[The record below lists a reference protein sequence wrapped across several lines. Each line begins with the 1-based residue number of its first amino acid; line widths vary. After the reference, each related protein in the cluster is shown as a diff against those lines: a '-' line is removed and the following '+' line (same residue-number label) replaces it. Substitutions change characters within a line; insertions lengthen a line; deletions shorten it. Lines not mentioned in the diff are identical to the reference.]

1 MNAASGQSPNILDG
15 HEPLTSFGRP
25 VHAVIV
31 GDSGG
36 IGQAFFEALAQ
47 NQSVVRVHALS
58 RTPPKFSDPKTLSGV
73 IDLED
78 EHAIAAAA
86 DGIAEHSGTINLI
99 IVATG
104 ILHDGAA
111 FQPEKSWR
119 ALSADQL
126 ERAFKINTIG
136 PLLVA
141 RHFLPLLD
149 RDAKS
154 VFAVLSARV
163 GSIEDNRLGGWYGY
177 RASKAALNMSVRN
190 LSVELGRTHPHAICL
205 SLHPGT
211 VDTGLSKPFQRDVK
225 EGQLQSPAS
234 CTTNL
239 IRVIDAATP
248 DDTGEFFAYDGTRL
262 PF

>member
-1 MNAASGQSPNILDG
+1 MNAASSLSPNVLDG
-15 HEPLTSFGRP
+15 HEPLKSLGRP
-25 VHAVIV
+25 LHAVIV
-31 GDSGG
+31 GASGG
-36 IGQAFFEALAQ
+36 IGKAFVEALTEI
-47 NQSVVRVHALS
+47 QSVVRVHALS
-58 RTPPKFSDPKTLSGV
+58 RTPPKLRDNKTLSGV

-78 EHAIAAAA
+78 EHTIAAAA
-86 DGIAEHSGTINLI
+86 KEIAEHSGKINLI

-111 FQPEKSWR
+111 FRPEKSWR
-119 ALSADQL
+119 ALRADQL

-136 PLLVA
+136 PLLVS

-163 GSIEDNRLGGWYGY
+163 GSIKDNRLGGWYGY

-211 VDTGLSKPFQRDVK
+211 VDTGLSKPFQRGVK
-225 EGQLQSPAS
+225 EAQLQSPAS
-234 CTTNL
+234 CAAKL
-239 IRVIDAATP
+239 IRVIDSATP
-248 DDTGEFFAYDGTRL
+248 DDSGEFLAYDGTRL

>member
-1 MNAASGQSPNILDG
+1 MNTPNSTSPNVVDG
-15 HEPLTSFGRP
+15 HEPLTSLGRHA
-25 VHAVIV
+25 HAVII
-31 GDSGG
+31 GASGG
-36 IGQAFFEALAQ
+36 IGQAFVEALAK
-47 NQSVVRVHALS
+47 NQSVERVHAFS
-58 RTPPKFSDPKTLSGV
+58 RTPPKFSEPKTLSGV

-78 EHAIAAAA
+78 EHTIAAAA
-86 DGIAEHSGTINLI
+86 GEIAEHSGRINLI

-104 ILHDGAA
+104 VLHDGAA

-119 ALSADQL
+119 ALKSDQL
-126 ERAFKINTIG
+126 ERAFRINTIG
-136 PLLVA
+136 PLLVS
-141 RHFLPLLD
+141 RHFLPLLN

-211 VDTGLSKPFQRDVK
+211 VNTGLSKPFQRGIK

-234 CTTNL
+234 CAAKL
-239 IRVIDAATP
+239 ISVIDSATP
-248 DDTGEFFAYDGTRL
+248 GDSGEFFAYDGTRI

>member
-1 MNAASGQSPNILDG
+1 MNAASSLSPNVLDG
-15 HEPLTSFGRP
+15 HEPLKSLGRP
-25 VHAVIV
+25 LHAVIV
-31 GDSGG
+31 GASGG
-36 IGQAFFEALAQ
+36 IGRAFVEALAQ
-47 NQSVVRVHALS
+47 IQSVVRVHALS
-58 RTPPKFSDPKTLSGV
+58 RTPPKLSDPKTLGGV

-78 EHAIAAAA
+78 EHTIASAAEE
-86 DGIAEHSGTINLI
+86 IAEHSGKINLI

-104 ILHDGAA
+104 ILHDGVA

-119 ALSADQL
+119 ALRADQL

-136 PLLVA
+136 PLLVS

-163 GSIEDNRLGGWYGY
+163 GSIKDNRLGGWYGY

-211 VDTGLSKPFQRDVK
+211 VDTGLSKPFQRGVK

-234 CTTNL
+234 CAANL
-239 IRVIDAATP
+239 IGVIDSVTP
-248 DDTGEFFAYDGTRL
+248 DDSGKFFAYDGTRL

>member
-1 MNAASGQSPNILDG
+1 MNAASGQLPNVLDAHG
-15 HEPLTSFGRP
+15 PLTSFGQP
-25 VHAVIV
+25 VHAVVV
-31 GDSGG
+31 GSSGG
-36 IGQAFFEALAQ
+36 IGQAFVEALAR
-47 NQSVVRVHALS
+47 NQSVARVHALS
-58 RTPPKFSDPKTLSGV
+58 RTPPEFSDPKIVSGE

-78 EHAIAAAA
+78 EQAIAEAGDRTAQ
-86 DGIAEHSGTINLI
+86 HSGKINLV

-136 PLLVA
+136 PLLVS
-141 RHFLPLLD
+141 RHFLPLLN

-190 LSVELGRTHPHAICL
+190 LSVELGRTHPQAICV

-211 VDTGLSKPFQRDVK
+211 VDTGLSKPFQRGVK

-234 CTTNL
+234 CAANL
-239 IRVIDAATP
+239 IGVIDSATP
-248 DDTGEFFAYDGTRL
+248 DDSGKFFAYDGTRL